1 MTNQCVERSN
11 ARSLLEWLK
20 RKAPQ
25 PYLALIGSL
34 RFWLASRSNSGSP
47 RLSLNCVGLLAL
59 KYASTDSKRLTS
71 SGTTAGST
79 GNGSTI
85 GEACSIT
92 EPASGA
98 NRPALTLK
106 TTKPATMKM
115 PAVIALIANITL
127 SDWRPRYPYGR
138 RRLSQDDI

>member
-59 KYASTDSKRLTS
+59 KYASTDWKRLTS

-92 EPASGA
+92 EAASGA